1 MHASHI
7 MTRNVITVG
16 PDAPILHAV
25 RLMLQHRVSGLPVVD
40 PAGKLIGIV
49 TEGDFLR
56 RPEIDTQRRRPRW
69 VEFLIGPG
77 QMADEYVHTSGR
89 KVHEVMSVNL
99 HTVGEDASVGDI
111 VQMMER
117 HHIKRVP
124 VVRGDRLV
132 GIVTRSS
139 VMRALAAVSHEAKP
153 VADDDAKVRESL
165 LAHLQKQPWA
175 PVALVDVTVRD
186 GVVNLWGSITEESQ
200 RRALI
205 VAAENTPGVKAVRD
219 HLVWVEPITGL
230 VVTDD
235 TRAQAS

>member
-1 MHASHI
+1 
-7 MTRNVITVG
+7 
-16 PDAPILHAV
+16 
-25 RLMLQHRVSGLPVVD
+25 
-40 PAGKLIGIV
+40 
-49 TEGDFLR
+49 
-56 RPEIDTQRRRPRW
+56 
-69 VEFLIGPG
+69 
-77 QMADEYVHTSGR
+77 
-89 KVHEVMSVNL
+89 
-99 HTVGEDASVGDI
+99 
-111 VQMMER
+111 
-117 HHIKRVP
+117 VP
-124 VVRGDRLV
+124 VVRGDKLV

-186 GVVNLWGSITEESQ
+186 GVVNLWGSITEENQ